1 MEVILSMLPPSVS
14 LSIDKVS
21 ITCNDVNREAV
32 EDTCNKLSLTAASG
46 LSEFQLR
53 SGRRHFLQGSF
64 GLNQRNQLLVQ
75 AGARHPGIADYR
87 FEFNPNA
94 FDPSGMDR
102 TRQFIN
108 DHWGTGIEQLFR
120 NGRITRIDLAL
131 DIEGI
136 ALEDVVV
143 RSSRARKH
151 AVYTSANG
159 NPETV
164 YLGSG
169 KKNRTVV
176 YGKEEGRYIRI
187 ERRLR
192 PMCLGRDLIHL
203 PNPFDKV
210 QIVSTTA
217 LLPFLSGMIP
227 QQFFDSVRMRGLTH
241 VIRQFPSP
249 LQKAI
254 RTAFADPANSLMP
267 SMDVLWEAWPDILD
281 WSGLASLFG
290 PAYDQAA
297 E

>member
-1 MEVILSMLPPSVS
+1 MLPRSVS

-21 ITCNDVNREAV
+21 ITCNDVDQKAV
-32 EDTCNKLSLTAASG
+32 ENTCKNLDHTAASG
-46 LSEFQLR
+46 LSGFRLK
-53 SGRRHFLQGSF
+53 SGKRHFLQGWF
-64 GLNQRNQLLVQ
+64 GLHEKNQLLIQ
-75 AGARHPGIADYR
+75 AGARHSGIADYR
-87 FEFNPNA
+87 FEFNPSA
-94 FDPSGMDR
+94 FDASGMDQ
-102 TRQFIN
+102 TRQFID

-136 ALEDVVV
+136 PFEEVLV

-151 AVYTSANG
+151 AVYTSGTG
-159 NPETV
+159 NLETL

-176 YGKEEGRYIRI
+176 YAKDEGRYIRI

-210 QIVSTTA
+210 QIVSTSA
-217 LLPFLSGMIP
+217 LLPMLRGMVP
-227 QQFFDSVRMRGLTH
+227 QHFFDSVRMRGLTH
-241 VIRQFPSP
+241 VIRHFPSP
-249 LQKAI
+249 VRKAI
-254 RTAFADPANSLMP
+254 RTAFADPTNSVMP
-267 SMDVLWEAWPDILD
+267 AMNVLWKAWPDTLD
-281 WSGLASLFG
+281 WSGLAALFG
-290 PAYDQAA
+290 PAFDQAA